1 MVCLPNIKIHYTQK
15 RNSLYTDQKLEST
28 IDKILDQAQSEILAS
43 LKKSSEESLETL
55 SKTES
60 SLEEEYDRIIDEGK
74 KEAEKIEKQ
83 IVGSSDLES
92 RNKQILLVEE
102 SVQKVFE
109 KAIEKIKSSTHD
121 DNYSK
126 LMESLLAESTN
137 ALGTSEVTVYTNSK
151 DKQIIQS
158 LLSKFSGAEL
168 SNDSIDCLGG
178 VEVKSKDGTMT
189 FNNTIDARVERMK
202 PLIRKEIATK
212 FGVGN

>member
-1 MVCLPNIKIHYTQK
+1 MTSDS
-15 RNSLYTDQKLEST
+15 RLEST
-28 IDKILDQAQSEILAS
+28 IDKILKQTEIENLSS
-43 LKKSSEESLETL
+43 LKQSFEESLGILTK
-55 SKTES
+55 SQT

-74 KEAEKIEKQ
+74 KEAEKIDKQ
-83 IVGSSDLES
+83 IIGSSDLES
-92 RNKQILLVEE
+92 RNKEILLVED

-109 KAIEKIKSSTHD
+109 KAIEKINSSTKD
-121 DNYSK
+121 DNYTK
-126 LMESLLAESTN
+126 LMESLLVESTN

-151 DKQIIQS
+151 DKQIVQS

-202 PLIRKEIATK
+202 PLIRKEIAKK
-212 FGVGN
+212 FGIGN

>member
-1 MVCLPNIKIHYTQK
+1 MTSDS
-15 RNSLYTDQKLEST
+15 RLEST
-28 IDKILDQAQSEILAS
+28 IDKILKQTENENLSS
-43 LKKSSEESLETL
+43 LRKSFEESLETL
-55 SKTES
+55 KKSES
-60 SLEEEYDRIIDEGK
+60 SLEQEYDRIIDEGK

-83 IVGSSDLES
+83 IIGSSDLES
-92 RNKQILLVEE
+92 RNKQILLVED

-109 KAIEKIKSSTHD
+109 KAIEKINSSTHD
-121 DNYSK
+121 TNYSK
-126 LMESLLAESTN
+126 LMESLLQESTD
-137 ALGTSEVTVYTNSK
+137 ALGTTQVTVFTNSK
-151 DKQIIQS
+151 DKQIVQP

-212 FGVGN
+212 FGIGS

>member
-1 MVCLPNIKIHYTQK
+1 LTSDS
-15 RNSLYTDQKLEST
+15 RLENT
-28 IDKILDQAQSEILAS
+28 IDKILKQTENENLSS
-43 LKKSSEESLETL
+43 LRKSFEESLETL
-55 SKTES
+55 KKSES
-60 SLEEEYDRIIDEGK
+60 SLEQEYDRIIDEGK

-83 IVGSSDLES
+83 IIGSSDLES
-92 RNKQILLVEE
+92 RNKQILLVED

-121 DNYSK
+121 ANYSK
-126 LMESLLAESTN
+126 LMESLLQESTD
-137 ALGTSEVTVYTNSK
+137 ALGTTQVTVFTNSK
-151 DKQIIQS
+151 DKQIVQS

-212 FGVGN
+212 FGIGS